1 MGDDQT
7 KRGVAAIIPRRPRPR
22 IVSMRIWSLAARE
35 PASGCPPSKPSGK
48 VPDTHSVGSICDH
61 DFGVFTVTNIAT
73 ENTDA
78 VPPAHPVSRMPK
90 PANQGLQRCRGPRV
104 SLTCLA
110 PLAAWQSLCTGHLDA
125 SLKPSAL
132 TFTEPGPPEQEAAEP
147 SARPLL
153 RQRGR
158 VVNTDRRGSVFPI
171 QVSGSGPAGERDPNA
186 PRREMCLHLEN
197 GDRCKSDKRSGL
209 ETRSHPLFD
218 RAAMSGGTRA

>member
-7 KRGVAAIIPRRPRPR
+7 KRGVAAIIPRRPRAR

-35 PASGCPPSKPSGK
+35 LASGCPPSKPSGK

-110 PLAAWQSLCTGHLDA
+110 PLAAWQSLCTGHVDA
-125 SLKPSAL
+125 SLENFVAGL
-132 TFTEPGPPEQEAAEP
+132 NRREPPE
-147 SARPLL
+147 
-153 RQRGR
+153 
-158 VVNTDRRGSVFPI
+158 RR
-171 QVSGSGPAGERDPNA
+171 
-186 PRREMCLHLEN
+186 
-197 GDRCKSDKRSGL
+197 
-209 ETRSHPLFD
+209 
-218 RAAMSGGTRA
+218 